1 MRNSYYNR
9 WSNNIFYMKEL
20 IKANWIEKSVIGLLV
35 VLDAMFLYYWVV
47 LAANYSMH
55 FDDVHFMWM
64 LRDNSIAEYVHDMY
78 LTHGGNFAGYAI
90 NGIIFSIANWIG
102 DYHFWPIV
110 FYFLGIFIT
119 WTAFQDTSWIKNS
132 GYKGWLGIITL
143 YNVYVLTSVDY
154 AVFTWL
160 CAMGYYL
167 FAPILCLIVKYLAK
181 DSLAWWQW
189 IVLIFLSIFI
199 AGNVVSISTVTFMVL
214 FAYGMWMWY
223 REGWNVRNTWN
234 KPQVRRL
241 LVITALM
248 LVCFV
253 IVFVAPSNW
262 DRMDWADDIQQPQNM
277 TQFIRAIA
285 VCAGM
290 FLYMMVFYFPYH
302 LIATAMGALAGSRYP
317 INLPTG
323 KWKAIGLAILLFVAY
338 LLISVVPL
346 AYLSNGFQIQ
356 RNYIQIG
363 FFYMLTFFVIGYLL
377 TNNQKKDYCRLS
389 QISIGVCVLFLIV
402 IMCLNIKQD
411 LPVACAYNL
420 AHQERES
427 YLLALQEKGNNET
440 VVVAPYPSTQ
450 TPDAKYNVLKWMGK
464 KTGMQAI
471 FYESDTDVKP
481 NEYEGHIRKLLKL
494 DFDFVLAEP
503 QE

>member
-1 MRNSYYNR
+1 MRDR
-9 WSNNIFYMKEL
+9 NNNWWCINLFCMKEL
-20 IKANWIEKSVIGLLV
+20 TKNWLEKGMLGLLV
-35 VLDAMFLYYWVV
+35 VLNALFIYYWVV

-78 LTHGGNFAGYAI
+78 LTQGGNFAGYAI
-90 NGIIFSIANWIG
+90 NGIIFSIANWVG

-110 FYFLGIFIT
+110 FYTIGVVIA
-119 WTAFQDTSWIKNS
+119 WCAFHDLPFVKDS
-132 GYKGWLGIITL
+132 GYKGWLGVLAL
-143 YNVYVLTSVDY
+143 YNVYVLTSIDY

-160 CAMGYYL
+160 CAMQYYL
-167 FAPILCLIVKYLAK
+167 FAPILCLLIKYLAK
-181 DSLAWWQW
+181 ENLVWWQW
-189 IVLIFLSIFI
+189 ILLMFLAIFI
-199 AGNVVSISTVTFMVL
+199 AGNAVSISTVSFVVL

-285 VCAGM
+285 VCASM
-290 FLYMMVFYFPYH
+290 FIYMMAFYLPYH
-302 LIATAMGALAGSRYP
+302 LIAIAMGALAGSRYP

-356 RNYIQIG
+356 RNYTHIC
-363 FFYMLTFFVIGYLL
+363 FFYMLAFFAIGYIWMCGRR
-377 TNNQKKDYCRLS
+377 KECGKP
-389 QISIGVCVLFLIV
+389 IMMAIPVCALFLIA

-411 LPVACAYNL
+411 LPVARAYNK
-420 AHQERES
+420 AHQEREA
-427 YLLALQEKGNNET
+427 YLLDLQEKGNNET

-471 FYESDTDVKP
+471 FYEADADVEP
-481 NEYEGHIRKLLKL
+481 NEYEEHVRKLLNL
-494 DFDFVLAEP
+494 DFDFVLTEP
-503 QE
+503 KE